1 MKKIFFLAACMIYFV
16 LAATAQKTPPPPPPP
31 PPLPPTV
38 EVVKFSPPV
47 VVNDAALETFLKKNP
62 SIDRIIWKNDHIIT
76 LQMKDKTSK
85 TYNFWNEK
93 VRASFVE
100 KFGDAPGIVPPPP
113 PPIPP
118 LPPESPKKGRIEVKE
133 KA

>member
-16 LAATAQKTPPPPPPP
+16 LVATAQKTPPPPPP

-93 VRASFVE
+93 ARASFVE

-113 PPIPP
+113 PM
-118 LPPESPKKGRIEVKE
+118 PPEPPKKAPSKVKE
-133 KA
+133 QAR